1 MQMYEH
7 GEPSGSPKVE
17 TRPEY
22 EVRITMVSDNKAVA
36 FQLAEAYNKKFKV
49 DEYLWSYELSEKKV
63 PHIHGMVKYEKD
75 IEPASSSRSDWMKRQ
90 IAKKQ
95 GNATSHHLPVED
107 ELKYGAYVMKEGQY
121 ITNMSKEKID
131 EFLKRVA
138 FVKEDKKKSAV
149 QKLLER
155 IKPALDAIDE
165 YNSTIPEDDFLPD
178 AEEKMPDICS
188 GKNGKMINKSNV
200 KGCQLMAF
208 PNPNIKKN
216 IVKKQKI
223 HITLSDIA
231 KRIIDVYHNEWNK
244 DMQWSKLKQYTI
256 YIADKCGHC
265 GEEIKNNIEKL
276 F

>member
-1 MQMYEH
+1 
-7 GEPSGSPKVE
+7 VE
-17 TRPEY
+17 NPTEY
-22 EVRITMVSDNKAVA
+22 EVRITMTSDNKAVA
-36 FQLAEAYNKKFKV
+36 FQLAEVYNKYFKV
-49 DEYLWSYELSEKKV
+49 HSYLWSYELSKENV
-63 PHIHGMVKYEKD
+63 PHIHGMVTYIND
-75 IEPASSSRSDWMKRQ
+75 NEPASSTRSEWMAKQ
-90 IAKKQ
+90 LAKKQ
-95 GNATSHHLPVED
+95 GKSTSHHLEVRGVLE
-107 ELKYGAYVMKEGQY
+107 YGAYVMKDGQY

-138 FVKEDKKKSAV
+138 QVKEDKKKSAV

-165 YNSTIPEDDFLPD
+165 YNSTIPDDDFLPD
-178 AEEKMPDICS
+178 EESNSPDVSTVKVARII
-188 GKNGKMINKSNV
+188 GNKVVKPKNSVLKTGHKPLIN
-200 KGCQLMAF
+200 
-208 PNPNIKKN
+208 
-216 IVKKQKI
+216 KQKI
-223 HITLSDIA
+223 QITLSDIA